1 MNHVFQAAAV
11 TNPAVLQL
19 DNPFGL
25 DVIELDSNDLIEEL
39 EEDRDDTDLLL
50 AGVAQSEI
58 GLRTCDYPTVHMPRV
73 EADLFL
79 AICATSRSSEP
90 EQTTQDPDEEEEI
103 PESQRPTEPRIPIA
117 LDTLPRIMV
126 RDDVEYR
133 QLRRAS

>member
-25 DVIELDSNDLIEEL
+25 DTIELDSNELTEEMDD
-39 EEDRDDTDLLL
+39 DRDDADLLL
-50 AGVAQSEI
+50 AGVGSEI
-58 GLRTCDYPTVHMPRV
+58 GLRTCDHPTVHMPRI

-90 EQTTQDPDEEEEI
+90 EQTGQDSEEI
-103 PESQRPTEPRIPIA
+103 PESQRPTEPRMPVA
-117 LDTLPRIMV
+117 LDTLPLILV
-126 RDDVEYR
+126 SDDGEYR
-133 QLRRAS
+133 QLRHIS